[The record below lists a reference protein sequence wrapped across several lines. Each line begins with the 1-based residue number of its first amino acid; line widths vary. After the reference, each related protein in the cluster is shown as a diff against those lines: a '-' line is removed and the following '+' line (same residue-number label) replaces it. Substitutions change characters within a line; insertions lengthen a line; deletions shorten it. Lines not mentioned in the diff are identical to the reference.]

1 MKKVSKKK
9 AAPKK
14 KASKKAAKA
23 PAKRKKKAKP
33 ALVVDQRFFLNGAE
47 VELPKDTTVE
57 IVQADLGITTVEAL
71 SLPPGNLVVGNV
83 APPVL
88 EKPAFWDSEV
98 AALKKESLLTRIL
111 KALGLK

>member
-9 AAPKK
+9 AAPK

-23 PAKRKKKAKP
+23 PAKRKKKAP
-33 ALVVDQRFFLNGAE
+33 VMVAPEFLGLNSTMPE
-47 VELPKDTTVE
+47 PVE
-57 IVQADLGITTVEAL
+57 IVQDNLGITTVEAL
-71 SLPPGNLVVGNV
+71 SLPPGCLVVGNV

-98 AALKKESLLTRIL
+98 VVKKESLLTRIL